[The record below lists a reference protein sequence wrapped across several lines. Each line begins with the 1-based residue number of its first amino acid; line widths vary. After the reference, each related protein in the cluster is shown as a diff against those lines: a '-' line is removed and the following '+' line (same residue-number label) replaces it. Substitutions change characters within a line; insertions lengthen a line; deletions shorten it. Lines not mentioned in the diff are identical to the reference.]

1 MTIDLLSQLPY
12 TGAISSFFIAFFVRL
27 FLDFGLKGQIVG
39 YRYLVGSLNRED
51 SGRFRAYT
59 VAIQSFENSS
69 LEDDGIVRILGIGEV
84 HVIERLLA
92 SLHCLLQV
100 GKPFVTGRY
109 YTSNLGE
116 LGLGFP
122 ELTL

>member
-1 MTIDLLSQLPY
+1 M
-12 TGAISSFFIAFFVRL
+12 
-27 FLDFGLKGQIVG
+27 
-39 YRYLVGSLNRED
+39 
-51 SGRFRAYT
+51 YT

-69 LEDDGIVRILGIGEV
+69 LEDDGTTRILGIGEV

-100 GKPFVTGRY
+100 SKPFVTGRY

-116 LGLGFP
+116 LGFGFP
-122 ELTL
+122 QLTL